1 MTELEDLKKQVE
13 QMESKQKENAELDKL
28 KRRKSQLEHPK
39 TVKFANA
46 MGGFGRGLGK
56 LIKGTP
62 KAMGKVAKKLNQMD
76 ENLEKRQRA
85 EREKLKQKEKEVK
98 KPMGFEE
105 AINII
110 P

>member
-1 MTELEDLKKQVE
+1 MTELEDLKNKVAE
-13 QMESKQKENAELDKL
+13 MEKKNKEDLEINKL
-28 KRRKSQLEHPK
+28 KKRKSQLEHPK

-62 KAMGKVAKKLNQMD
+62 KVIGKGVKKLNEMD

-85 EREKLKQKEKEVK
+85 ERERLKEKGKEIK
-98 KPMGFEE
+98 KQSFEDTL
-105 AINII
+105 NII